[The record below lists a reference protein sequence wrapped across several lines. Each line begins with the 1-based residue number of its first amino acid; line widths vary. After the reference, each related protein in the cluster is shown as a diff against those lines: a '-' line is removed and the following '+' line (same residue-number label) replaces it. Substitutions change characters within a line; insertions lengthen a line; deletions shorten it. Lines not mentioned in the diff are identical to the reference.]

1 MWGEEGVGGGG
12 VLLEVNDTD
21 LVRMERIVGG
31 SDRVGLS
38 EVRFMAEVVTNQG
51 VGLSLVRD
59 GEGRVIW

>member
-1 MWGEEGVGGGG
+1 MS
-12 VLLEVNDTD
+12 DTN
-21 LVRMERIVGG
+21 LVRMERIVEG

-38 EVRFMAEVVTNQG
+38 EVGFMVEVVTNQG